1 MDSGLLSL
9 IPLNSKSLFKN
20 LIADECVN
28 INVVEPR
35 KSKYGDFRF
44 KINNTPS
51 ININRNVPLFDE
63 ITDHRIEN
71 TNKKTLLIINNLT
84 ATRRKI
90 LKIDTARTL

>member
-1 MDSGLLSL
+1 MSQMHSH
-9 IPLNSKSLFKN
+9 IWIEYRNYMN
-20 LIADECVN
+20 YAVN
-28 INVVEPR
+28 FAFNKTVINVFG
-35 KSKYGDFRF
+35 GDDILE
-44 KINNTPS
+44 KIKNDPS